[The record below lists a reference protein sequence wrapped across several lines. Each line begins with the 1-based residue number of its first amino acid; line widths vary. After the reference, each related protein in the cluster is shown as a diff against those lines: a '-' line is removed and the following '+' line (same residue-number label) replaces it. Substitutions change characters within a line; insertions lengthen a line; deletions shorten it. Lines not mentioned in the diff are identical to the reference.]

1 MSYQV
6 AFSTET
12 NMRLNIRTRKLI
24 GTLVLLVFLTLY
36 SFLVMT
42 IAVSHL
48 PDNGFVQFA
57 YYLTAGVIWAF
68 PMKYLIIWMVRPDEE
83 PEEGHQG

>member
-48 PDNGFVQFA
+48 PDNGFIEFA

-68 PMKYLIIWMVRPDEE
+68 PMKYLIVWMVRPD
-83 PEEGHQG
+83 PEEQ